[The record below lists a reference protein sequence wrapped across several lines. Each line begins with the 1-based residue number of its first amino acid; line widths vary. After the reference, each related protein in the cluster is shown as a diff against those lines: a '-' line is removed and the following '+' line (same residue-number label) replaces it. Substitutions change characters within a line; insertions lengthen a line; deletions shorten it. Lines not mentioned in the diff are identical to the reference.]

1 MATQLDLK
9 NLKKEQVI
17 SARELPNWRQAN
29 ARSDFKILVIG
40 LGEIGYNNCEY
51 MTDRGLQVEGY
62 DIKEEA
68 VQKALDDEV
77 IKCRAKDF
85 KNYDYYVISVSTH
98 DLQNVLKPS
107 LDTFFE
113 VIRKLAT
120 EGKFGSLVAIE
131 STITKG
137 TSQRAFNILNH
148 RLHVAH
154 APHRF
159 YKNDKN
165 SHGVNQT
172 RVLGGCDNCCTAEA
186 IFFYEQLLGIPM
198 RTVNSIELAE
208 LSKIVENSYRFLQ
221 IAFVEELKTYC
232 DLNKLDFIELREAI
246 NTKWNIQLLEAQQGI
261 SGHCLPKDSM
271 MYSNVLNKTLPTTI
285 IDSAIRADEN
295 YKQHNKLVA
304 AKMRKKELPLII
316 PHKKEMRIASHM
328 RNRE

>member
-1 MATQLDLK
+1 MK
-9 NLKKEQVI
+9 G
-17 SARELPNWRQAN
+17 
-29 ARSDFKILVIG
+29 SDFKILVIG
-40 LGEIGYNNCEY
+40 LGEIGYNNCVY
-51 MTDRGLQVEGY
+51 MTGKGLHVDGY

-68 VQKALDDEV
+68 IQKALDDKV
-77 IKCRAKDF
+77 IKFRAKDF

-98 DLQNVLKPS
+98 DLQNILKPS
-107 LDTFFE
+107 LDTFFD
-113 VIRKLAT
+113 VIRKIAA
-120 EGKFGSLVAIE
+120 EGKVGSLVAIE

-159 YKNDKN
+159 YKKEKN

-172 RVLGGCDNCCTAEA
+172 RVLGGCDKCCTAEA
-186 IFFYEQLLGIPM
+186 IFFYEQLLDIPM
-198 RTVNSIELAE
+198 RTVSSIELAE
-208 LSKIVENSYRFLQ
+208 LTKIIENSYRFLQ

-232 DLNKLDFIELREAI
+232 NLNKLDFIELREAI
-246 NTKWNIQLLEAQQGI
+246 NTKWNIQLLEAQEGI

-271 MYSNVLNKTLPTTI
+271 MYLNVLNKTLPTTI

-304 AKMRKKELPLII
+304 TKKG
-316 PHKKEMRIASHM
+316 KNKYR
-328 RNRE
+328 